1 MSMKKLFALILCF
14 LMITSVGIPATA
26 ADSTKS
32 YTASYAGVYKVTS
45 DKAVTVTSELGAKAI
60 LSAGETEYIYL
71 LKGANNL
78 TVTNASANL
87 TFTGLANNGMD
98 YFSEVTIAKE
108 PVISGQE
115 DSVVKG
121 LNKTLAPGES
131 YTVTYTPSKGKA
143 GLVYPYIWF
152 TDANENIFHITSDT
166 GFYADI
172 LKPVGLHNTLACA
185 DAASDDLEMLYVRSG
200 ANTIT
205 ITNIGKQM
213 GVIGNISF
221 HSVGE
226 LSTMKWKD
234 QLNVAN
240 LKPIIESDSF
250 SSITLNAKA
259 KTATV
264 SFTNYNTADDGQVL
278 LALASYDENQMTAVN
293 VTVIDTDAQPVGTT
307 REYTVDLPE
316 ANGTLLRA
324 MLLNEN
330 LEPKA
335 KFQDAEIKNI
345 NTDSLAGKKLSIL
358 GDSVSTFDGWSNN
371 PKINSTLGS
380 NAVEYFGNN
389 HGISSVDETWWKQ
402 LADETGMEI
411 LVNNSYS
418 GDKVCNNAQKRSLQL
433 HNNEGETP
441 DVIIVFMGVNDVRGF
456 CGTAKFTTNYTQ
468 IIKNITQKYPDAE
481 VYLLNMVYY
490 LYDSEAICSVIE
502 SVANTYGC
510 TYVDVRNDAGIN
522 ASNYTNYMAADET
535 EKLHPNRLGMDLIT
549 DCVMEAMTK

>member
-1 MSMKKLFALILCF
+1 MKKLLVLVLCF
-14 LMITSVGIPATA
+14 LMIASVGILATA
-26 ADSTKS
+26 ADTNKT
-32 YTASYAGVYKVTS
+32 YNASYAGVYKVTS
-45 DKAVTVTSELGAKAI
+45 DKAVTVTSELGGKAT
-60 LSAGETEYIYL
+60 LTAGETEYIYL
-71 LKGANNL
+71 LKGVNNL
-78 TVTNASANL
+78 MVNNASANL
-87 TFTGLANNGMD
+87 TFTGLPNNGMD
-98 YFSEVTIAKE
+98 YFNQVTISKE

-115 DSVVKG
+115 DLVKKG
-121 LNKTLAPGES
+121 INKTLAPGES
-131 YTVTYTPSKGKA
+131 YTVTYTPSKGLA
-143 GLVYPYIWF
+143 GLVYPYIYF
-152 TDANENIFHITSDT
+152 TDSNENVFRITSDT

-172 LKPVGLHNTLACA
+172 LKPIGLHNTLACA
-185 DAASDDLEMLYVRSG
+185 DVASDDLEMLYVRSS

-213 GVIGNISF
+213 GVVGNISF

-226 LSTMKWKD
+226 LATMKWKD

-240 LKPIIESDSF
+240 LKPIIESDFF
-250 SSITLNAKA
+250 SPITLNAKA

-278 LALASYDENQMTAVN
+278 LVLASYDDNQMTAVD

-316 ANGTLLRA
+316 ANGMLLRA

-335 KFQDAEIKNI
+335 DFQDAEIKTI
-345 NTDSLAGKKLSIL
+345 NTDSFAGKKLSIL

-371 PKINSTLGS
+371 PQINSTLSS

-418 GDKVCNNAQKRSLQL
+418 GDKVCKHAQQRSLQL
-433 HNNEGETP
+433 HNNEGEAP

-456 CGTAKFTTNYTQ
+456 CSVTKFTTNYTQ

-481 VYLLNMVYY
+481 VYLMNMVYY
-490 LYDSEAICSVIE
+490 LYESEDICNVIE
-502 SVANTYGC
+502 SVANAYGC

-522 ASNYTNYMAADET
+522 PSNYTNYMATDET
-535 EKLHPNRLGMDLIT
+535 EKLHPNSAGMDLIT
-549 DCVMEAMTK
+549 DCVIEAMTK

>member
-1 MSMKKLFALILCF
+1 MKFTKFFAVILSIILFSSANVVAF
-14 LMITSVGIPATA
+14 AATA
-26 ADSTKS
+26 SH
-32 YTASYAGVYKVTS
+32 TASYAGVYAVTS
-45 DKAVTVTSELGAKAI
+45 DKTVTVTSELGSKATI
-60 LSAGETEYIYL
+60 TAGATKYIYL

-78 TVTNASANL
+78 TVSNSSAKL
-87 TFTGLANNGMD
+87 TFTNLPNNGMD

-108 PVISGQE
+108 PMISGQE
-115 DSVVKG
+115 DLVKKG

-131 YTVTYTPSKGKA
+131 YTVTYTPSKGLA
-143 GLVYPYIWF
+143 GLVYPYIYF
-152 TDANENIFHITSDT
+152 TDANENIFRITSDT

-172 LKPVGLHNTLACA
+172 LKPIGIHNTLACA
-185 DAASDDLEMLYVRSG
+185 DAANDDLELLYVRSG
-200 ANTIT
+200 KNTIT

-213 GVIGNISF
+213 GVVSNISF

-226 LSTMKWKD
+226 LATMKWKD

-250 SSITLNAKA
+250 SAITLNGKA

-278 LALASYDENQMTAVN
+278 LVLASYNENQMTAVD
-293 VTVIDTDAQPVGTT
+293 VTVIDTDAQIVGTT
-307 REYTVDLPE
+307 REYSVDLPE

-335 KFQDAEIKNI
+335 TFQEATIKNI
-345 NTDSLAGKKLSIL
+345 NTDSFADKKMSIL

-371 PKINSTLGS
+371 PEINSTLGS

-389 HGISSVDETWWKQ
+389 HGISSVNETWWKQ

-418 GDKVCNNAQKRSLQL
+418 GDKVCNHAQQRSLQL

-441 DVIIVFMGVNDVRGF
+441 DVVFVFMGVNDVRGF
-456 CGTAKFTTNYTQ
+456 CGVTKFKTNYTQ
-468 IIKNITQKYPDAE
+468 IIKNITRNYPDAE

-490 LYDSEAICSVIE
+490 LYESESICNVIK

-510 TYVDVRNDAGIN
+510 TYVDVRNNAGIN

-535 EKLHPNRLGMDLIT
+535 EKLHPNSAGMDLIT
-549 DCVMEAMTK
+549 DCVIEAMTQ

>member
-1 MSMKKLFALILCF
+1 MKKLFTLILCF
-14 LMITSVGIPATA
+14 LMISSAGMLANA
-26 ADSTKS
+26 ADVAKN
-32 YTASYAGVYKVTS
+32 YDAPYAGVYQLTS
-45 DKAVTVTSELGAKAI
+45 DKAVTVTSELGAKAT
-60 LSAGETEYIYL
+60 LLAGETEYIYL
-71 LKGANNL
+71 LKGVNNL
-78 TVTNASANL
+78 TVNNASANL
-87 TFTGLANNGMD
+87 TFTSLPNNGMD
-98 YFSEVTIAKE
+98 CFKEVLIAKE

-115 DSVVKG
+115 DSVKKG

-143 GLVYPYIWF
+143 GLVYPYIYF
-152 TDANENIFHITSDT
+152 SDANENIFRITSDT

-172 LKPVGLHNTLACA
+172 LKPMGLHNTLACA

-200 ANTIT
+200 ANKIT

-213 GVIGNISF
+213 GVISNISF

-226 LSTMKWKD
+226 LLTMKWKD

-240 LKPIIESDSF
+240 LKPIIESDTF
-250 SSITLNAKA
+250 SAITLNGRA

-278 LALASYDENQMTAVN
+278 LALVSYDNNQMTAVD

-335 KFQDAEIKNI
+335 EFQDAEIKNI
-345 NTDSLAGKKLSIL
+345 NTDSFAGKKLSIL

-371 PKINSTLGS
+371 PKINSTLSS

-402 LADETGMEI
+402 LADQTGMEI

-418 GDKVCNNAQKRSLQL
+418 GDKVCNHAQKRSVQL

-441 DVIIVFMGVNDVRGF
+441 DVIVVFMGVNDVRGF
-456 CGTAKFTTNYTQ
+456 CSVANFTSNYSQ
-468 IIKNITQKYPDAE
+468 IIKNITREYPDAE

-490 LYDSEAICSVIE
+490 LYQSEAICSVIE
-502 SVANTYGC
+502 SVADTYGC
-510 TYVDVRNDAGIN
+510 TYVDVRNNAGITP
-522 ASNYTNYMAADET
+522 SNYTNYMAADET
-535 EKLHPNRLGMDLIT
+535 EKLHPNSAGMDLIT
-549 DCVMEAMTK
+549 DCVIEAMRK